1 MTMINA
7 TIEAQAILGIPAIV
21 DSKDSRLIN
30 PEGVNVYFLD
40 ADGNICDY
48 WTNPTTP
55 VTVHAQ
61 IVWNH
66 ARAHW
71 SSASGGGIGHTIV

>member
-1 MTMINA
+1 MPMITA
-7 TIEAQAILGIPAIV
+7 TIEAQTILGIPARV
-21 DSKDSRLIN
+21 DSSDGRLIN

-40 ADGNICDY
+40 EGGNICDY
-48 WTNPTTP
+48 WTNRVTP

-61 IVWNH
+61 IAWNH

-71 SSASGGGIGHTIV
+71 GSTNGGGIGRHI